1 MHSLT
6 PGSFLKRLRRMR
18 SNREQVNDK
27 NKRGTASRERGAA
40 TVIFALMVP
49 VLFGALAMALD
60 VGRLVYER
68 QHLSNALDA
77 AALAGAAYLP
87 GDPVAARN
95 SAASFARAND
105 PAAAPTVKFW
115 CVVAS
120 TGAARTVVSSQIPSV
135 CNPGTIAGA
144 KCSEAICAI
153 PCIPGAGI
161 SCNSITVTDDKDV
174 AFNFAPVIGVNSGN
188 TGSLASDACKG
199 SCGSQIP
206 NPMDVALVADRTG
219 SMSDTD
225 LASMKTALQTTLKTM
240 TKDQQYVALG
250 TIGRSSPTTG
260 CSTNPS
266 GSATSGP
273 WMPVPFSNDYTTTG
287 TPPALNNSSA
297 LVKGVQCLAHSGS
310 GTYLASPTKAA
321 ARYLLGLDANNLGS
335 LPARA
340 GTPRKAIVLETD
352 GQPNETGTGGSTSV
366 GDPADIKNSDPVV
379 ACNNLKAVAA
389 DAKARNI
396 LIVTVAYNAAT
407 SARCGGTSS
416 AYVRDVLAAAASE
429 KSLGIPSTASNDCST
444 PALASAENTDGDY
457 FFCAANGADLGPIF
471 VSAINAISSNSR
483 LIRIPG

>member
-1 MHSLT
+1 MHALT
-6 PGSFLKRLRRMR
+6 PGPFLKRLFRVRT
-18 SNREQVNDK
+18 NREQAKESNARSK
-27 NKRGTASRERGAA
+27 ASLERGAA
-40 TVIFALMVP
+40 AVIFALMVP

-68 QHLSNALDA
+68 QHLSNAMDA
-77 AALAGAAYLP
+77 AALAGASYLP

-95 SAASFARAND
+95 AAASFARAND
-105 PAAAPTVKFW
+105 PAAAPAVTFW

-120 TGAARTVVSSQIPSV
+120 TGAGRTVVTSQIPSV

-144 KCSEAICAI
+144 RCSETICAI
-153 PCIPGAGI
+153 PCIPGGSN
-161 SCNSITVTDDKDV
+161 SCNSITATDDKDV
-174 AFNFAPVIGVNSGN
+174 AFNFAPVIGINSGN

-199 SCGSQIP
+199 SCGSQTP

-225 LASMKTALQTTLKTM
+225 LASMKTAIQTTLKTM

-260 CSTNPS
+260 CNTNPS

-273 WMPVPFSNDYTTTG
+273 WIPVPFSNDYTTTG
-287 TPPALNNSSA
+287 IPAALNNGSA
-297 LVKGVQCLAHSGS
+297 LVQGVQCLAHSGS
-310 GTYLASPTKAA
+310 GTYLASPVKAA

-352 GQPNETGTGGSTSV
+352 GQPNETGIGEVTSV
-366 GDPADIKNSDPVV
+366 DASGDITNSNGAF
-379 ACNNLKAVAA
+379 ACDNLKAVAA
-389 DAKARNI
+389 DAKSKNI

-407 SARCGGTSS
+407 SARCGGSPTF
-416 AYVRDVLAAAASE
+416 VRDVLAAAASE
-429 KSLGIPSTASNDCST
+429 KSPGVPSTASNDCST
-444 PALASAENTDGDY
+444 PALAAAENSDGDY
-457 FFCAANGADLGPIF
+457 FFCASNGADLGPIF

-483 LIRIPG
+483 LIRIPS

>member
-1 MHSLT
+1 M
-6 PGSFLKRLRRMR
+6 
-18 SNREQVNDK
+18 NDK
-27 NKRGTASRERGAA
+27 NKRGKASRERGAA

-60 VGRLVYER
+60 VGKLVYER

-95 SAASFARAND
+95 AAASFARAND
-105 PAAAPTVKFW
+105 PAAAPTVTFW

-120 TGAARTVVSSQIPSV
+120 TGAGRTVLSSQIPSV

-144 KCSEAICAI
+144 RCSETICAI

-174 AFNFAPVIGVNSGN
+174 AFSFAPVIGINSGN

-199 SCGSQIP
+199 SCGSQTP

-225 LASMKTALQTTLKTM
+225 LASMKTAIQTTLKTM

-250 TIGRSSPTTG
+250 TIGRSNPTTG
-260 CSTNPS
+260 CITNPS

-273 WMPVPFSNDYTTTG
+273 WIPVPFSNDYTTTG

-310 GTYLASPTKAA
+310 GTYLASPIKAA

-366 GDPADIKNSDPVV
+366 GDSGDITELERSVCLRQSEGRCSRRKGEKNPDRHCRVQRSNVRPMRRQQLTVCARRPRCRCLREV
-379 ACNNLKAVAA
+379 PGSPEHRQQRLF
-389 DAKARNI
+389 DAGAGG
-396 LIVTVAYNAAT
+396 
-407 SARCGGTSS
+407 CGE
-416 AYVRDVLAAAASE
+416 L
-429 KSLGIPSTASNDCST
+429 
-444 PALASAENTDGDY
+444 
-457 FFCAANGADLGPIF
+457 
-471 VSAINAISSNSR
+471 
-483 LIRIPG
+483 